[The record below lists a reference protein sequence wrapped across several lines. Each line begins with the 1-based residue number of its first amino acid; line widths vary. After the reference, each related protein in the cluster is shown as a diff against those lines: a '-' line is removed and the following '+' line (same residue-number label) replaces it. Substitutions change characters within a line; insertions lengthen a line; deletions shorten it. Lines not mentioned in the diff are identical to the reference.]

1 MGSAGSFGASDRVAV
16 LTDRQP
22 KSNYFSWAET
32 IHQMQIHPLPRA
44 RFPCACVTGVVLVGL
59 RTCLPQRSEQLLGVV
74 ASSST
79 GRLFLHRPS
88 WTSSTF
94 PRGLPRTHLFRGFGS
109 VEKALP
115 LDSMEHTESSPMAED
130 EPKRQLPALEDV
142 SQHTR
147 IATLKAN
154 IRMGEQ
160 GLGLIIIQNG
170 PYLQIAS
177 LVEKSSAANDGKLK
191 PGDVLT
197 KIGHAN
203 ILGWTLQELGQLLHN
218 VPIGTTL
225 QIRVYRDFIEI
236 PQHWQSAVELIPE
249 VKLPVMTADTSEDAE
264 DEDDTGSS
272 SDDDDVDLETFQ
284 YTSSQSYCSEF
295 TCKLPPPSKIWQI
308 SDTSQTLRVG
318 TGNVCDV
325 VLHDDVEAL
334 CNPEF
339 DTGGVRPPSYGAKEN
354 NETSSSSSCSSVS
367 DTSYLEEFAFVS
379 E

>member
-44 RFPCACVTGVVLVGL
+44 RLPCACVTGVVLVGL

-130 EPKRQLPALEDV
+130 EPK
-142 SQHTR
+142 S
-147 IATLKAN
+147 
-154 IRMGEQ
+154 
-160 GLGLIIIQNG
+160 
-170 PYLQIAS
+170 
-177 LVEKSSAANDGKLK
+177 
-191 PGDVLT
+191 DVLT

-367 DTSYLEEFAFVS
+367 DTAYLEEFAFVS